1 MLQSSDSKGSELKWV
16 EGFTVGSVIEGK
28 IQESNDFGVVVSFEK
43 HSDVYGFIT
52 HHQCKFFFMNSWSID
67 FSLSSIL

>member
-1 MLQSSDSKGSELKWV
+1 MLQSSNHNGSELKWV
-16 EGFTVGSVIEGK
+16 EGFIIGSVIEGK
-28 IQESNDFGVVVSFEK
+28 VHESNDFGVVVSFEE

-52 HHQCKFFFMNSWSID
+52 HHQCKFFFMSTE